1 MINTQE
7 KALIPL
13 TSDEQAE
20 HERSKFYHICNEKFN
35 TNKKNKYYNNY
46 KKVTDYC
53 HYTGKYRGAAHSI
66 CNLIYREQREI
77 PVVLHNGSNYDF
89 HLIIKELAKRFRTN
103 IKCLEENTE
112 KYIPLSIPLKVTN
125 NGGKIVVYRLKV
137 IDSFR
142 FMNTS
147 LASLTDNLSKTVTL
161 AKKKTI

>member
-1 MINTQE
+1 MINTQK

-20 HERSKFYHICNEKFN
+20 HERSKFCHICNGKFN

-46 KKVTDYC
+46 KKVIDHC
-53 HYTGKYRGAAHSI
+53 HYTEKYRGAAHSI
-66 CNLIYREQREI
+66 CNLRYWEQRES

-89 HLIIKELAKRFRTN
+89 HLIIKELAKKFRTN

-112 KYIPLSIPLKVTN
+112 KYIPFSIPLKVTN
-125 NGGKIVVYRLKV
+125 NGGKIVVYRLKF

-147 LASLTDNLSKTVTL
+147 LANLTDNLSKTVRL
-161 AKKKTI
+161 AKEETI